1 MTSTSAPPVLD
12 PPVLLGDAYAD
23 PTPSGWDLAALPV
36 LTGSDIGSTVSFAD
50 LSRRFVLDLVAA
62 RASTRLGLDPV
73 EASLPVLRDSTRAAC
88 ALLSPYALDGTA
100 VVTDAEHAGV
110 RLGADGSPDAAWFA
124 SISLTDAEPE
134 AVGAHLAGLLTP
146 VAERVAEATG
156 RAPAET
162 VGEVAEV
169 LAVEIARLARECALL
184 DQPRPD
190 VEVTLGAV
198 LRGALEALGEEPREV
213 RRAARAS

>member
-100 VVTDAEHAGV
+100 VVTDAAHAAVATGSVQFRPAPGV
-110 RLGADGSPDAAWFA
+110 SRMTVPLAALGP
-124 SISLTDAEPE
+124 
-134 AVGAHLAGLLTP
+134 GLLA
-146 VAERVAEATG
+146 V
-156 RAPAET
+156 T
-162 VGEVAEV
+162 V
-169 LAVEIARLARECALL
+169 
-184 DQPRPD
+184 
-190 VEVTLGAV
+190 
-198 LRGALEALGEEPREV
+198 
-213 RRAARAS
+213 